1 MSIIK
6 ANSDADR
13 ERVRKLY
20 FFEDQAHSE
29 GYNLIAGVDEAGR
42 GSLVGEMT
50 VAAVI
55 LPKNLYLP
63 KLNDSKKI
71 SAHIREEL
79 YNLIVEN
86 AISWR
91 CELVGIEEI
100 DSKNIYQATLS
111 GMKRAVENLSVQPD
125 CVLTDAMKLDFGDK
139 IFSRS
144 IVHGDALSAS
154 IAAASI
160 IAKVTRDKM
169 ADEWSKKFPE
179 YGFEKNRGYGT
190 KFHLDA
196 IKNFGPSLIHR
207 KSFNPVKSMI
217 EDGKMENNNSSFLT
231 PNS

>member
-6 ANSDADR
+6 ANSKEDKDR
-13 ERVRKLY
+13 VQKLY
-20 FFEDQAHSE
+20 FFEDEARDE

-55 LPKNLYLP
+55 LPKDLYLP

-71 SAHIREEL
+71 SASIREKL
-79 YNLIVEN
+79 YDEIVAN
-86 AISWR
+86 AIAWN
-91 CELVGIEEI
+91 CELVSIEEI
-100 DSKNIYQATLS
+100 DSKNIYQATLN
-111 GMKRAVENLSVQPD
+111 GMKCAVENLSVQPD
-125 CVLTDAMKLDFGDK
+125 FVLTDAMKLEDLK
-139 IFSRS
+139 IPSRS
-144 IVHGDALSAS
+144 IIHGDALSAS

-169 ADEWSKKFPE
+169 ADDWSKKFPQ

-196 IKNFGPSLIHR
+196 IKNFGYSPIHR

-217 EDGKMENNNSSFLT
+217 EFEN
-231 PNS
+231 

>member
-6 ANSDADR
+6 ANSDIDK

-20 FFEDQAHSE
+20 FFEDEAYSE

-55 LPKNLYLP
+55 LPKDLYLP

-71 SAHIREEL
+71 SASIREKL
-79 YNLIVEN
+79 YSEIVEN
-86 AISWR
+86 AIAWH
-91 CELVGIEEI
+91 CELVSVEEI
-100 DSKNIYQATLS
+100 DEKNIYQATLN
-111 GMKRAVENLSVQPD
+111 GMKRAVLNLSVKPD
-125 CVLTDAMKLDFGDK
+125 CVLTDAMKLDFGEK

-160 IAKVTRDKM
+160 IAKVTRDRM
-169 ADEWSKKFPE
+169 ADEWNKKFPE
-179 YGFEKNRGYGT
+179 YGFGKNRGYGT

-196 IKNFGPSLIHR
+196 IKKFSFTSIHR

-217 EDGKMENNNSSFLT
+217 ESDKN
-231 PNS
+231 